1 MAMAALAVVAVVA
14 AGVGAN
20 ESRKSRKEVSK
31 QNEKLRKLEQ
41 AQAQDTAARSRRQQI
56 REQRIATAKIENT
69 AAASGQLESS
79 AVIASIAGVQ
89 GQANEGIGQ
98 INQSLGYGQIK
109 GRLEQN
115 IFNAQQPSDTA
126 LAAQV
131 IGTAASV
138 YGASSGGGGSK
149 STSSNIDV

>member
-1 MAMAALAVVAVVA
+1 MGWQAAAAVVA
-14 AGVGAN
+14 AAVGAN
-20 ESRKSRKEVSK
+20 EARKSRKETAR

-56 REQRIATAKIENT
+56 REQRLATARIENT

-79 AVIASIAGVQ
+79 AVIASTAGVQ
-89 GQANEGIGQ
+89 AQANEGIGQ
-98 INQSLGYGQIK
+98 INRAAGFGEAQ
-109 GRLEQN
+109 GRLQQN

-131 IGTAASV
+131 VGTAASA
-138 YGASSGGGGSK
+138 YGGGK
-149 STSSNIDV
+149 